1 MYLSEEENNKK
12 DNKDNSEKKERTQR
26 EGLEGNRHRVKS
38 LSEFYTKKGMLEG
51 ILGPRFN
58 EEKNE
63 NKKENKNK
71 IVETD
76 ENIYIPKCLM
86 IMSLYPYFAEYEK
99 ILTEIYN
106 YSLIV
111 DEEAEL
117 TKKQ

>member
-1 MYLSEEENNKK
+1 
-12 DNKDNSEKKERTQR
+12 
-26 EGLEGNRHRVKS
+26 
-38 LSEFYTKKGMLEG
+38 MLEG

-58 EEKNE
+58 EEKNA

-99 ILTEIYN
+99 ILT
-106 YSLIV
+106 
-111 DEEAEL
+111 
-117 TKKQ
+117 